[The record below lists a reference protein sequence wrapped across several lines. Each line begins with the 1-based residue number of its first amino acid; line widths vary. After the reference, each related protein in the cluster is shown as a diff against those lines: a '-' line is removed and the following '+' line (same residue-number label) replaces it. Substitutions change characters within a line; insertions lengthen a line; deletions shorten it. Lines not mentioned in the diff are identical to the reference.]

1 MRHYPDDPD
10 KKETYLEA
18 GELIIWRWLGL
29 DRFFPAGHEDVQTRL
44 YRGISAVSFLQA
56 FILFVRY

>member
-1 MRHYPDDPD
+1 MRLYPDDPD

-56 FILFVRY
+56 FISSVRN